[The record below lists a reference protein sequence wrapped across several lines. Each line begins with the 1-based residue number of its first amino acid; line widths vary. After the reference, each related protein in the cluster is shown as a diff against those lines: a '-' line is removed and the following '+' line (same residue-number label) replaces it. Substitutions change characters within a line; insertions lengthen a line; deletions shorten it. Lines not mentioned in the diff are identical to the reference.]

1 MRKDGSFYSG
11 CILVT
16 KNGKTHVKRISSIV
30 NLSADGAYTNI
41 HFDDQGII
49 LFTKSLK
56 YFECILS
63 KDQFFRCH
71 NSHIINLERFTDY
84 NNINRHAVLDC
95 LEIPVARRRLRKLF
109 LAVAKY
115 KESQIS
121 P

>member
-41 HFDDQGII
+41 HFDDHSIL
-49 LFTKSLK
+49 LFTKPLN
-56 YFECILS
+56 YFESVLL

-71 NSHIINLERFTDY
+71 KSHIINLSKIISY
-84 NNINRHAVLDC
+84 NNCKKHAVLIDSI
-95 LEIPVARRRLRKLF
+95 EIPVSRRRLIGLF
-109 LAVAKY
+109 LAMSIFSEK
-115 KESQIS
+115 
-121 P
+121 